1 MDWGPRRRSALVLI
15 TLLLALSAPAVV
27 ASQATEGEDLNVQ
40 RLDVRVVPASCVT
53 SENCTVMQPTHLV
66 EYFSADWCEPCEQV
80 TQQLENISDETVVV
94 LQHHPSPSDASFLSA
109 SKERFDQTYRLL
121 FLPSLVVDGA
131 HLLTGTRQAMDLPA
145 VLNNSSLPTSS
156 LESLRVEN
164 GTMTW
169 QAPHSTVLRVWYAEP
184 TPHETNG
191 KIHDSLARAMVEVNS
206 SAGTMNLSTLPSNPT
221 GVFVVVLEQPGTA
234 ALTVASLAPT
244 GLMDLSDITT
254 DQTGH
259 QNGFG
264 QGGWVMLAT
273 LGLVLLLLP
282 ALVMHRGLMKNSE
295 HERHADSSAEE

>member
-27 ASQATEGEDLNVQ
+27 ASQATEGEDLYAQ

>member
-1 MDWGPRRRSALVLI
+1 MDWGPRRRAALVVI
-15 TLLLALSAPAVV
+15 TLLLASSAPAIV
-27 ASQATEGEDLNVQ
+27 AGQATEGEDLYAQ

-53 SENCTVMQPTHLV
+53 SENCTITQPTHLV

-94 LQHHPSPSDASFLSA
+94 LQHHPSPSDVSFLST

-121 FLPSLVVDGA
+121 FLPSLVVDGTY
-131 HLLTGTRQAMDLPA
+131 LLTGTRQAMDLPT
-145 VLNNSSLPTSS
+145 VLNNSSLPTSA
-156 LESLRVEN
+156 LDSLRVEN

-169 QAPHSTVLRVWYAEP
+169 QAPNSTVLRVWYAEP

-191 KIHDSLARAMVEVNS
+191 KIHDSLARSMVEVNA
-206 SAGTMNLSTLPSNPT
+206 SAGTMNLSTLPSNPS

-244 GLMDLSDITT
+244 GLMDLSDVTT
-254 DQTGH
+254 DQTGLRD
-259 QNGFG
+259 GFG
-264 QGGWVMLAT
+264 QAGWVMVAT
-273 LGLVLLLLP
+273 LGLMLLLSP

-295 HERHADSSAEE
+295 HERHAGSSAEE